1 MKKESSKKG
10 GFEVKLR
17 MTHLFS
23 VGWSED
29 ILSTG
34 KKRLKSFSLTGRMVE
49 TSGESQEKGLYE
61 DVESPMEDVRRM
73 KGECQRAYKSEKA
86 F

>member
-1 MKKESSKKG
+1 M
-10 GFEVKLR
+10 
-17 MTHLFS
+17 
-23 VGWSED
+23 
-29 ILSTG
+29 
-34 KKRLKSFSLTGRMVE
+34 KSFSLTGRMVE